1 MRTSKSLELF
11 RTLQQTIAIVKAG
24 YEKNERL
31 SKHTSMELQLLL
43 ALEVPLKLGD
53 LSKALHCQPSN
64 VTSLVDSL
72 EEKRLVTREPHPS
85 DRRAK
90 QLTLTKAGNKERQ
103 LLLNVADQMFREATG
118 LDDQSISEILAILK
132 P

>member
-1 MRTSKSLELF
+1 MSSRQSLELF
-11 RTLQQTIAIVKAG
+11 RSLQQTIAIVRAG
-24 YEKNERL
+24 YEENERL
-31 SKHTSMELQLLL
+31 SRHTSMELQLLL
-43 ALEVPLKLGD
+43 ALETPLKLGD

-64 VTSLVDSL
+64 ITSLVDSL
-72 EEKRLVTREPHPS
+72 EVKQLVTREPHPS

-103 LLLNVADQMFREATG
+103 LLLKVADQMFREVTG
-118 LDDQSISEILAILK
+118 LDDQSISEILAILN